1 MDILYLLIPLSV
13 VLVLGII
20 GIFGWAL
27 YNSQF
32 EDLDRE
38 GNRILEPETRAFDN
52 DQSPSGTTGQKSP
65 VTNR

>member
-1 MDILYLLIPLSV
+1 VDILYLLIPLSV

-27 YNSQF
+27 HNSQF

-38 GNRILEPETRAFDN
+38 GDRILEPEARAIDI
-52 DQSPSGTTGQKSP
+52 DQSPSGATRQESP
-65 VTNR
+65 VTTR